1 MGEPESVRCPAV
13 VMTMNKAR
21 SVLAAASGRKFVV
34 WEIASN
40 RVLYERELRADL
52 VPEPLIRS
60 VTLYEP
66 KEGGKLFCA
75 TAGDDKIL
83 RVWDT
88 SAAEPQGSS
97 IAVPKR
103 LTTVAFDQADFVTF
117 ADRFGDVF
125 RVKMPLP
132 TPITEDSLKPL
143 PPPDKKKKKTGI
155 EPPPRAAMTPED
167 SCILGHCS
175 MLTAMA
181 LSPDETLIVTGDR
194 DEHVR
199 VSQYPEAYNIVSFC
213 LGHLSSVFGL
223 VFCGAD
229 NARLCSGS
237 GDGSLRLWR
246 IRDGEELACER
257 PSGENSIAIPC
268 DWCEKTNTI
277 SAMVE
282 GQNRVL
288 LYTVDPAA
296 NTMKLSRTIEAPS
309 PVLNALF
316 DANGRV
322 LVATA
327 SHGIQVFDQ
336 SSGASIAA
344 AFDDKALGSCPAA
357 AAKDIVAKYAYS
369 LSKRPVYSRDGERP
383 QKRPCPGVAGDDD

>member
-1 MGEPESVRCPAV
+1 MGEPESVKCPAV
-13 VMTMNKAR
+13 VMGMNKAR
-21 SVLAAASGRKFVV
+21 TILAAASGRKFVV

-40 RVLYERELRADL
+40 RVLYERELGADL
-52 VPEPLIRS
+52 VPEPLIRC

-66 KEGGKLFCA
+66 KDSGKLFCA

-88 SAAEPQGSS
+88 TVSEPQGTS
-97 IAVPKR
+97 IATPKR
-103 LTTVAFDQADFVTF
+103 LTTVAFDQAGFVTF

-132 TPITEDSLKPL
+132 TPITEDSLKP
-143 PPPDKKKKKTGI
+143 PPPSDKRKKTGI
-155 EPPPRAAMTPED
+155 EPAPRAAMTPED

-181 LSPDETLIVTGDR
+181 LSPDETLVVTGDR

-213 LGHLSSVFGL
+213 LGHLSSVFGI
-223 VFCGAD
+223 VFCGTD
-229 NARLCSGS
+229 NSRLCSGS

-246 IRDGEELACER
+246 VKDGEELACER
-257 PSGENSIAIPC
+257 PSAENSIVVPC
-268 DWCEKTNTI
+268 DWCEKTSTI

-282 GQNRVL
+282 GENRVL
-288 LYTVDPAA
+288 LYTVDTAA

-309 PVLNALF
+309 AVLNVLF

-344 AFDDKALGSCPAA
+344 AFDDKALGTCTATV
-357 AAKDIVAKYAYS
+357 AKDIVAKYAYS
-369 LSKRPVYSRDGERP
+369 LSKRFVYSRDGERP
-383 QKRPCPGVAGDDD
+383 QKRPCPGAGDDD